1 MVLSPL
7 IIYSGVYLHR
17 PTAKSLELLI
27 AILPSIL
34 FPLSFIVLERL
45 FIISMSISTTLL
57 AILASIVMLRRGI
70 YRGVAIRSSTK
81 GILINAAL
89 GSIALYI
96 AFLLGGLLSIALGMW
111 GYVEAVYRSIRETAS
126 SHGSLLP
133 LFLAVIGASEE
144 IFWRGYIQSYIFGEH
159 LKRPL
164 GGVMLTAIYYTA
176 VHIPTANPPLI
187 AGALIVGLAMGFIA
201 HRSGILC
208 SALSHIIWLELVVI
222 HIPVD
227 RIFEIYSIIP

>member
-1 MVLSPL
+1 M
-7 IIYSGVYLHR
+7 
-17 PTAKSLELLI
+17 I
-27 AILPSIL
+27 AILPPIL
-34 FPLSFIVLERL
+34 FPLSFLILKSI

-57 AILASIVMLRRGI
+57 AILGSIIMLRRGV
-70 YRGVAIRSSTK
+70 YRVIAIRSSTP
-81 GILINAAL
+81 GILIHAVL

-111 GYVEAVYRSIRETAS
+111 GYVEDVYRSIRETAS
-126 SHGSLLP
+126 EYGSLLP

-144 IFWRGYIQSYIFGEH
+144 IFWRGYIQGYILGKET
-159 LKRPL
+159 LKRSL
-164 GGVMLTAIYYTA
+164 GFFLTAIYYTA

-187 AGALIVGLAMGFIA
+187 AGALVVGLVMGFIA
-201 HRSGILC
+201 QRYGILC

-227 RIFEIYSIIP
+227 RIFESYSIIP

>member
-1 MVLSPL
+1 MPRRTGEPV
-7 IIYSGVYLHR
+7 
-17 PTAKSLELLI
+17 ELLI

-34 FPLSFIVLERL
+34 FPLSFLVLKRL

-57 AILASIVMLRRGI
+57 AILGSIVVLRRGV
-70 YRGVAIRSSTK
+70 YRGIAIRSSTT
-81 GILINAAL
+81 GILIHAVM

-111 GYVEAVYRSIRETAS
+111 GYVEALYTSIRETS
-126 SHGSLLP
+126 SGYGSLLP

-144 IFWRGYIQSYIFGEH
+144 IFWRGYIQGYILYREP

-176 VHIPTANPPLI
+176 VHIPTINPPLI
-187 AGALIVGLAMGFIA
+187 AGALVVGLAMGFIA

-222 HIPVD
+222 YIPVD
-227 RIFEIYSIIP
+227 RILGFYSIIP